1 MLLTKYGLVQGL
13 NHFNWD
19 ELTPAELKEIVDQ
32 VMPILQN
39 KLVDLQRTK
48 EEWKTWA
55 RNSVQAELQKKEDML
70 KRSPITLNEIEQ
82 VHFLKFCAEHSEC
95 LKDKPYDFWL
105 RHYYIGTIDDG
116 YEVMCPECNEIMD
129 LTFTKKEW

>member
-1 MLLTKYGLVQGL
+1 MLLTNYGLVQGF

-55 RNSVQAELQKKEDML
+55 RNSVQAELQKKNDL
-70 KRSPITLNEIEQ
+70 LAQSPVVLDEIEHQ
-82 VHFLKFCAEHSEC
+82 RYLQFCEEHSKC
-95 LKDKPYDFWL
+95 LKNKSYSPWL